1 MITLCAHPFKLA
13 ICFSRA
19 MPHLYAFHTLPHSR
33 ALRVPHSMLTSSTNT
48 SCPCYSS
55 VVPPPSTACP
65 PPQLHTVCPLPL
77 QHGLP
82 SHPPLQHTRQFARA
96 TAVTARR
103 WNVTRPTSPYPAQQA
118 FLFLGSQGLY
128 VYSWPA
134 TLPTGWAS
142 LHPPTAIS
150 LPLPLPAANI
160 VLDSSP
166 RLESSIRVLD
176 NRTMPPSSSQPPPP
190 PSLASC
196 VTQALQP
203 GDLLQLSGEDQSTC
217 PACGHLCPPSSPEA
231 PWQGQSGS
239 GQCSTAKQRNGTL
252 HSWAFRQ

>member
-65 PPQLHTVCPLPL
+65 PPNCTHSLPPSTAARPA
-77 QHGLP
+77 LP
-82 SHPPLQHTRQFARA
+82 
-96 TAVTARR
+96 
-103 WNVTRPTSPYPAQQA
+103 
-118 FLFLGSQGLY
+118 
-128 VYSWPA
+128 
-134 TLPTGWAS
+134 
-142 LHPPTAIS
+142 PPTAAHAAVRTRHRRHCSAVERNPPNRPVPGTAGFSIS
-150 LPLPLPAANI
+150 RLTGPVCIFLAGNSAGRLGQPAPTNCNFTAPATASSKHSPRLESSTR

-166 RLESSIRVLD
+166 R
-176 NRTMPPSSSQPPPP
+176 QPDHAPFFLPTPTP

>member
-1 MITLCAHPFKLA
+1 MHSIRCPTPVRCAYPTACSRHPPTHHAPVTHQWYPLLA
-13 ICFSRA
+13 RPA
-19 MPHLYAFHTLPHSR
+19 PPPPHS
-33 ALRVPHSMLTSSTNT
+33 L
-48 SCPCYSS
+48 
-55 VVPPPSTACP
+55 PPSTAARPALP
-65 PPQLHTVCPLPL
+65 PPTAAHAAVRTRHRRHCSAVERN
-77 QHGLP
+77 
-82 SHPPLQHTRQFARA
+82 PP
-96 TAVTARR
+96 
-103 WNVTRPTSPYPAQQA
+103 NRPVPGSGPAQQA

-134 TLPTGWAS
+134 TLPAGWAS

-160 VLDSSP
+160 VLDSSL

-176 NRTMPPSSSQPPPP
+176 NRTMPPSSSQPPPT